1 MELGQLLENSTI
13 PLVTAL
19 LLGIQTAICPC
30 PMTTNITAIG
40 YIGKDIENRKIAFWK
55 GIFFAVGNIIAYT
68 GLAFI
73 LIPVIKK
80 GLSTYAAQKMISE
93 VGTIILPVILVL
105 FGLAILFGKKVGMPS
120 VYLFKKDGKRM
131 EERAGKGY
139 LGATLLGTVLAFAF
153 CPTTGLIYFG
163 MLLPMSA
170 LQPNGYFLP
179 VIYSLA
185 SALPVVIIAWIMAFG
200 MSRLGRFFDKAK
212 ALDKWLSYL
221 VATAFIGVGIYFA
234 VRLFV

>member
-40 YIGKDIENRKIAFWK
+40 YIGKDIENRNIVFWK
-55 GIFFAVGNIIAYT
+55 GIFFAMGTIIAYT

-73 LIPVIKK
+73 LLPVIRK
-80 GLSTYAAQKMISE
+80 GLDTYTAQKVISE
-93 VGTIILPVILVL
+93 VGTVVLPLILIL
-105 FGLAILFGKKVGMPS
+105 FGLAILFGKNLSLPS
-120 VYLFKKDGKRM
+120 LGLIAKGEEKLKDN
-131 EERAGKGY
+131 AGKGY
-139 LGATLLGTVLAFAF
+139 FGAFLLGIVLAFAF

-179 VIYSLA
+179 VVYSLA
-185 SALPVVIIAWIMAFG
+185 SALPVVVIAWIMAFG
-200 MSRLGRFFDKAK
+200 ISRIGKFFDKAK
-212 ALDKWLSYL
+212 SFNKWLTYF
-221 VATAFIGVGIYFA
+221 VALAFIGVGVYFA
-234 VRLFV
+234 VRLFI

>member
-40 YIGKDIENRKIAFWK
+40 YIGKDIENRKFVFWK
-55 GIFFAVGNIIAYT
+55 GLFFALGNIIAYT

-73 LIPVIKK
+73 LIPVIRK
-80 GLSTYAAQKMISE
+80 GLSTYSAQKVISE
-93 VGTIILPVILVL
+93 VGTIILPIVFIL
-105 FGLAILFGKKVGMPS
+105 FGLGILFIKKLNLPS
-120 VYLFKKDGKRM
+120 ISIFKKDGKRM
-131 EERAGKGY
+131 EENAGKGY
-139 LGATLLGTVLAFAF
+139 FGAFLLGIVLAFAF

-179 VIYSLA
+179 VVYSLA
-185 SALPVVIIAWIMAFG
+185 SALPVVVIAWIMAFG
-200 MSRLGRFFDKAK
+200 ISRIGKFFDKAK
-212 ALDKWLSYL
+212 SFNKWLTYF
-221 VATAFIGVGIYFA
+221 VALAFIGVGVYFA
-234 VRLFV
+234 VRLFI